1 VDDKGGLARF
11 ACCRHQPISIS
22 LAIGLSGCFRSQR
35 DVLASARTLMT
46 LTLCA
51 WCVGEFGVLVVELV
65 MFSADDVPVRK
76 A

>member
-1 VDDKGGLARF
+1 
-11 ACCRHQPISIS
+11 
-22 LAIGLSGCFRSQR
+22 
-35 DVLASARTLMT
+35 MT